1 MQHDTEIAVISG
13 GVGGV
18 AGALAALRAGRRV
31 VLTEESAWLGGQLTN
46 QMVLGLAV
54 PHLVV
59 AMNIFLSRQYFAGM
73 PTELGEAARIDG
85 AGARRIFC
93 TGLADGGLK
102 G

>member
-85 AGARRIFC
+85 AGERRIFC